1 MEAKYQKLINNI
13 IYVLVLGGWPFSY
26 PFIHLY
32 NVGFINGRWFLNFC
46 DNKEDGY
53 LTKEKYEFL
62 LVSIGYLVEGRKKAV
77 AVIGTE
83 RT

>member
-1 MEAKYQKLINNI
+1 MC
-13 IYVLVLGGWPFSY
+13 WPFSY

-53 LTKEKYEFL
+53 FTKEKYEFL